1 MKLDIKEDKDDKMAR
16 FMSRFNRDIQ
26 DIAELY
32 VWLFFFL
39 EILVHQTIRVEIQLK
54 RKYM

>member
-32 VWLFFFL
+32 V
-39 EILVHQTIRVEIQLK
+39 
-54 RKYM
+54 